1 MKKLILFLLLF
12 NYVSGHGPNGHS
24 GDHTDSD
31 HSTNP
36 DHLVN
41 YIGDFTDT
49 DGDGMTDVAEI
60 KYGFDPRDSG
70 ILPNKSTSYF
80 LDDLGLSKSDIV
92 DDEQVSSENDRIYFY
107 FSKFRSDIEEKTRNF
122 MIKLFPIL
130 YDRLGNPSR
139 NIVCKLHNRGGN
151 RGSWMASSSGTRIYT
166 DDTWNPRLL
175 VHEITHVWAGRYK
188 LASDEDWTY
197 DAMLSGFEE
206 ISEGLAY
213 EIINDY
219 IMAYPNDETSIKL
232 VNGGAWDEWS
242 GRFSNF
248 DLVKHQRWSGGGD
261 FWICPITSN
270 DRYNISAVLFQVF
283 TAHDKDFYK
292 KTMAKFYEKIN
303 TDSTFRPTR
312 ENIIDL
318 WASVVPYVNGIPSK
332 HYLNAIPALNGHKLD
347 NKFYAVALPDGK
359 FRNGGSQKLFCAF
372 ADSRKGEFWWSS
384 SILDSNINEFGIPS
398 WFGKFKAS
406 DNYYY
411 TDNRKQPYVV
421 NIHNGNGEFVTRLDG
436 ELGDAT
442 RSDGGPST
450 IATASPSGL
459 RGNNYELGLYKMTLE
474 FPSYKDYTKYYTE
487 DSYFFGYKD
496 FTQNKNTERTIII
509 GIDCD
514 AKTDSATM
522 ILNEVSYTGNLSNGA
537 VVFNIPT
544 FNEDGIADIKIY
556 SSVLNRTNTYKRAII
571 IGGTADNYRHQPVL
585 IIDKDFD
592 GVEDLYETYREVVAF
607 DSTDS
612 TDSNDTNVVV
622 TINTESNATS
632 TDDENATLVVDVV
645 DDSNTTSTDDENA
658 TLVVDVV
665 DDSNTTSTDDENAT
679 LIAVVDTDDQVE
691 VIQTY
696 TVDVNASWEDG
707 SVKISWNEHPTS
719 TLYLE
724 LLHGQTRIIYG
735 GHFTDRASFVL
746 ADHNLSG
753 NETLEGRFLEYS
765 SKQKFIAS
773 IGDFVLDLQNV
784 VPVETVDV
792 AVETNGTTIIVE
804 NVVSIEIDDSNTTI
818 INTTDNVVLIA
829 NTETITDVTDDNSSI
844 SSDDNVVVVT
854 DDNVT
859 LITTNNETYEANATN
874 SVITVTEEEVTI
886 EDDSSKN
893 VEFGGDAPVAPPV
906 VKSAWDKAISV
917 GNNWYHLEWFGYFF
931 KIEGNNWIYHET
943 LGWMYTEWTTTF
955 ESIWLYHDTLGW
967 VWTKHDL
974 FPYLYNPTN
983 TSWVYLVKGGH
994 YDFAKNAWIAQ
1005 TN

>member
-1 MKKLILFLLLF
+1 MKREMKKIMLFLLLF
-12 NYVSGHGPNGHS
+12 NYVSGHGPHGHS
-24 GDHTDSD
+24 GQHAESD
-31 HSTNP
+31 QSTNP
-36 DHLVN
+36 NHLVN

-49 DGDGMTDVAEI
+49 DTDGMTDVAEI
-60 KYGFDPRDSG
+60 KYGFDPLDANSV
-70 ILPNKSTSYF
+70 PNRSTGYF
-80 LDDLGLSKSDIV
+80 IDDLGLSTSDIV
-92 DDEQVSSENDRIYFY
+92 DDSEVSSKNDRVYFS
-107 FSKFRSDIEEKTRNF
+107 FSKFTPEIEEKTRNF

-151 RGSWMASSSGTRIYT
+151 RGTWMASSSGTRIYT

-188 LASDEDWTY
+188 FASNSDWNY

-206 ISEGLAY
+206 IAEGIAY

-219 IMAYPNDETSIKL
+219 IMAYPNDINSINFVK
-232 VNGGAWDEWS
+232 GGAWDEWS
-242 GRFSNF
+242 GRFSNY
-248 DLVKHQRWSGGGD
+248 DLVKHQRWTGGGD
-261 FWICPITSN
+261 FWICPITTS
-270 DRYNISAVLFQVF
+270 DRYSISAVLFQVLVS
-283 TAHDKDFYK
+283 HDKDFYK
-292 KTMAKFYEKIN
+292 NVMTKFYETIN
-303 TDSTFRPTR
+303 TDPTFRPNR
-312 ENIIDL
+312 ENLIDL
-318 WASVVPYVNGIPSK
+318 WASVLPEVNGIPTK
-332 HYLNAIPALNGHKLD
+332 HYLKAMPILNGHKLD
-347 NKFYAVALPDGK
+347 NEFYAVALPNG
-359 FRNGGSQKLFCAF
+359 RLSSGGSQKIFCAF
-372 ADSRKGEFWWSS
+372 SDIKRGEFWWSS
-384 SILDSNINEFGIPS
+384 SIYDSNLNEFGIPS
-398 WFGKFKAS
+398 WFGKFKAD

-411 TDNRKQPYVV
+411 TDNRKQPYIV
-421 NIHNGNGEFVTRLDG
+421 NVHNGNGEFVTKLDG
-436 ELGDAT
+436 ELSNPT

-450 IATASPSGL
+450 IATTSPSGL
-459 RGNNYELGLYKMTLE
+459 FGKNYDLGLYRMTLE
-474 FPSYKDYTKYYTE
+474 FPSYKDYTKHYKE

-496 FTQNKNTERTIII
+496 FVQDKSTERTIII

-514 AKTDSATM
+514 SKTDSVEM
-522 ILNEVSYTGNLSNGA
+522 LLNEKSYSGVLQNGA
-537 VVFNIPT
+537 VIFKISSFNDT
-544 FNEDGIADIKIY
+544 GVADILIH
-556 SSVLNRTNTYKRAII
+556 SVSRNRTNTYKRAII
-571 IGGTADNYRHQPVL
+571 IGGTVDNYRHQPIL

-607 DSTDS
+607 DPTDS
-612 TDSNDTNVVV
+612 IDSNDTNVVV

-658 TLVVDVV
+658 TLIV
-665 DDSNTTSTDDENAT
+665 
-679 LIAVVDTDDQVE
+679 VVDTDDQVE

-784 VPVETVDV
+784 VPVETIDV
-792 AVETNGTTIIVE
+792 VVETNGTTIIVE

-818 INTTDNVVLIA
+818 INTTDNVVLIP

-874 SVITVTEEEVTI
+874 SVITVTEEEITI

-893 VEFGGDAPVAPPV
+893 VEFGGDVPFAPPV

-931 KIEGNNWIYHET
+931 KTEGNNWIYHET

-955 ESIWLYHDTLGW
+955 ESTWLYHDTLGW
-967 VWTKHDL
+967 VWTNHDL

-983 TSWVYLVKGGH
+983 ASWVYLVNGGH
-994 YDFAKNAWIAQ
+994 FDFAKNAWIAQ